1 LNNLEIIG
9 AAIETEAT
17 NVVPQLVVRRPVSS
31 LISMTTH
38 QDFAFQR
45 LLAAWR
51 RREDAR
57 STGNHTDLAN
67 ARTAL
72 DSARNDMHAS
82 LSGLR

>member
-1 LNNLEIIG
+1 
-9 AAIETEAT
+9 
-17 NVVPQLVVRRPVSS
+17 
-31 LISMTTH
+31 MTTH
-38 QDFAFQR
+38 QNFAFQR

-57 STGNHTDLAN
+57 STGSLSDLAN

-72 DSARNDMHAS
+72 DSARNDMHGS

>member
-1 LNNLEIIG
+1 
-9 AAIETEAT
+9 
-17 NVVPQLVVRRPVSS
+17 
-31 LISMTTH
+31 MTAH
-38 QDFAFQR
+38 QNSAFQQ

-57 STGNHTDLAN
+57 STGSLTELAD

-72 DSARNDMHAS
+72 DSARNDMHGT

>member
-1 LNNLEIIG
+1 M
-9 AAIETEAT
+9 
-17 NVVPQLVVRRPVSS
+17 VPQLVGAPPVSS
-31 LISMTTH
+31 LSSMTTH
-38 QDFAFQR
+38 QNFAFHR

-57 STGNHTDLAN
+57 STGSLSDLAN

-72 DSARNDMHAS
+72 DSARNDMHGS